1 MHSRQPL
8 LAAVV
13 RACRLVPMRAVDAT
27 WYIALACG
35 VTLLW
40 SSNVLADALVR
51 SDAMRA
57 VTIAEFFVERDAV
70 RVELEIGSR
79 DLPAFRNLLPD
90 ALYEELG
97 NPPRAEAE
105 RRSEF
110 FARELS
116 IAVPD
121 GPTLEGRLVEI
132 APRARV
138 RRDEIT
144 GEPLP
149 TDPESAE
156 PTIFARLEYRL
167 PDTTADDPPP
177 SQLLLSAPPRS
188 SVGFVL
194 YHAGVAV
201 NDFRYLGRDMG
212 LLLDWSDPF
221 YSRFEAPGLRRQYF
235 DAMSGFLYV
244 EPYEVRKEI
253 IVRPLDLQQ
262 WVDLGLEGRAT
273 IPIEIQPELKRR
285 AAEVLPRT
293 TGTVIELLVQEGDR
307 VQADQVL
314 AKIDD
319 REAQATLR
327 DAKLALQEAKNAGP
341 RLSLAVREA
350 EEVEKRAKLTH
361 QQANR
366 DYERNKS
373 AGFVSSSDLEK
384 LELTRDQAYRDWQS
398 AILGVDRAKQELENQ
413 GAIID
418 RALLAVEKAELEL
431 SHFEIKAPFEG
442 VIAERMVNIGAS
454 VGPSAGVFLLTDP
467 DQLRAVL
474 YRPQKE
480 LEFFQRAAALQEENQ
495 DSLAIMATPEAYNDV
510 TYPGHIRRVSP
521 SWTAKPAPC
530 G

>member
-1 MHSRQPL
+1 MHCPQRPNPPQL
-8 LAAVV
+8 T
-13 RACRLVPMRAVDAT
+13 RLCLG
-27 WYIALACG
+27 ALVLSLPFVACG
-35 VTLLW
+35 QKEKTTPGGNSKGPSIPLQGEVKRESKTRVQVAPVVQKEMVRTL
-40 SSNVLADALVR
+40 SIT
-51 SDAMRA
+51 RA
-57 VTIAEFFVERDAV
+57 IE
-70 RVELEIGSR
+70 
-79 DLPAFRNLLPD
+79 
-90 ALYEELG
+90 
-97 NPPRAEAE
+97 
-105 RRSEF
+105 SEF
-110 FARELS
+110 E
-116 IAVPD
+116 
-121 GPTLEGRLVEI
+121 
-132 APRARV
+132 
-138 RRDEIT
+138 
-144 GEPLP
+144 
-149 TDPESAE
+149 
-156 PTIFARLEYRL
+156 
-167 PDTTADDPPP
+167 
-177 SQLLLSAPPRS
+177 
-188 SVGFVL
+188 
-194 YHAGVAV
+194 
-201 NDFRYLGRDMG
+201 N
-212 LLLDWSDPF
+212 
-221 YSRFEAPGLRRQYF
+221 
-235 DAMSGFLYV
+235 
-244 EPYEVRKEI
+244 
-253 IVRPLDLQQ
+253 
-262 WVDLGLEGRAT
+262 
-273 IPIEIQPELKRR
+273 
-285 AAEVLPRT
+285 EVLPRT

-319 REAQATLR
+319 REAQASLR

-431 SHFEIKAPFEG
+431 SHFEIKAPFDG

-495 DSLAIMATPEAYNDV
+495 DSLAIMATPEAYSEV

-521 SWTAKPAPC
+521 IVDSETGSVRVTVDLEQPGPQDAEKPRLMPGMMVRIGIVTERVPDALVVEKRALRREGDRRYIFVVRDGKAERIDVTEGLLGEVDVQVTPVE
-530 G
+530 GQELSPDEPVVTIGGRDLEPGQGVQIAGERNSDSVPQPEEGQSAGSKGEEKASEGTQDKNG